1 MRDSEQMDNTSETNV
16 YDRRLGQLYDYS
28 PALSRRLNHPAVDFY
43 VEESL
48 RAGGPVLHVGVASGK
63 YTLPLARAGLDVI
76 GIDISADMLD
86 VVRGKLAHEEEVVRQ
101 RVRLHEQD
109 MRAMQL
115 DARCQTVIMPGNI
128 FLLNLTVEDQLKTLR
143 GVNHHLVENGT
154 LIIEAF
160 TPDLMLIAGA
170 RSRRSPRQFEF
181 TIPETGERF
190 LCNRTIE
197 VDQFRQ
203 LLHHHLIHEKIEP
216 SGRLGERHLTVLT
229 YRYVFPWELIHLL
242 RVAGFVVRH
251 CYGDFESRKPKSKY
265 DGYQV
270 IVAEKCCEADQ
281 VS

>member
-1 MRDSEQMDNTSETNV
+1 MDKTNETNV
-16 YDRRLGQLYDYS
+16 YDRRLGELYDYS

-48 RAGGPVLHVGVASGK
+48 RAGGPVLHIGVASGK
-63 YTLPLARAGLDVI
+63 YTLPLARAGLDVV

-86 VVRGKLAHEEEVVRQ
+86 VVRGKLGQEDEAVQQ
-101 RVRLHEQD
+101 RVRLYEQD
-109 MRAMQL
+109 MRALKL
-115 DARCQTVIMPGNI
+115 DEPCKTAIMPGNI

-143 GVNHHLVENGT
+143 GVRECLVDNGT
-154 LIIEAF
+154 LILEAF

-170 RSRRSPRQFEF
+170 RSKRSPRQFEF
-181 TIPETGERF
+181 SIPETGERF

-203 LLHHHLIHEKIEP
+203 LLHHHLIHEKIDP

-242 RVAGFVVRH
+242 RVGGFVVKQ

-270 IVAEKCCEADQ
+270 IIAEKCAAIDQ